1 MMKIQY
7 NEFNENKLVGNLLA
21 TTKITVSQ
29 WISLSIIDNRFQL
42 PLKTRSNKC
51 LANNFG
57 PLLASA
63 K

>member
-1 MMKIQY
+1 MKIQY

-29 WISLSIIDNRFQL
+29 WISLSIIDIRFQL

-51 LANNFG
+51 
-57 PLLASA
+57 
-63 K
+63 